1 VLILSPIVFAVDD
14 DRNFRLSF
22 RAGSPEAVPTGHHY
36 EQGVTLGKSS
46 TGMAR
51 RRDHALLPHLASGIH
66 GCGSR
71 RLAGGWA
78 AFFCTLPK
86 MVIGELG

>member
-1 VLILSPIVFAVDD
+1 MIGISAYRSEL
-14 DRNFRLSF
+14 
-22 RAGSPEAVPTGHHY
+22 GGPEAVPTGHHY

-71 RLAGGWA
+71 RLAGGWGGLSFA
-78 AFFCTLPK
+78 LCRK
-86 MVIGELG
+86 W